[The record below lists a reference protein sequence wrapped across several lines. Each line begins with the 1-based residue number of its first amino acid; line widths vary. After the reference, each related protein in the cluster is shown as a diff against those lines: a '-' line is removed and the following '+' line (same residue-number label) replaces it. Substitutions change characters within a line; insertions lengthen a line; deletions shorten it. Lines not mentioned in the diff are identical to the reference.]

1 MKKLFLLFTTLSSIA
16 IAQSFEYSESIGK
29 FNKAS
34 SFYIT
39 ANGLIYI
46 SDIGTDEV
54 YLLDTL
60 GNQLK
65 TFGGYGWDDNS
76 FDQPV
81 DVFADP
87 LSIYIAD
94 KNNHA
99 IKRFDK
105 NLNYLSKLHK
115 RDSDLSEER
124 FGYPL
129 SCATS
134 NQGDLYLIDSE
145 NKRAMKFDLFG
156 NFKMNFGGFDAGIYQ
171 LSKPLQLA
179 ISAKN
184 NIFIIDGQDVIIF
197 DDFGNGINKIS
208 LDKDL
213 KSIRILFDQLVICTA
228 EEIYHTY
235 LRSSELKLNKINL
248 QNFILNK
255 PIVSAILLNN
265 KLYIL
270 TRSEILIFNFVS

>member
-248 QNFILNK
+248 QDFILNK

>member
-1 MKKLFLLFTTLSSIA
+1 MKKIFLLYLILPSIV
-16 IAQSFEYSESIGK
+16 IAQNFEFQESIGK

-65 TFGGYGWDDNS
+65 TCGGYGWDDNS

-87 LSIYIAD
+87 LSIYVAD

-145 NKRAMKFDLFG
+145 NKRTMKFDIFG
-156 NFKMNFGGFDAGIYQ
+156 NYKINFGGFDAGIYQ
-171 LSKPLQLA
+171 LSNPLQLA

-208 LDKDL
+208 LDKNL
-213 KSIRILFDQLVICTA
+213 KSIRILFDQLVICTS
-228 EEIYHTY
+228 EEIYNTY
-235 LRSSELKLNKINL
+235 LKSTEMKLNKINL
-248 QNFILNK
+248 EDFILNK
-255 PIVSAILLNN
+255 PIVSAILLNK
-265 KLYIL
+265 KLYVL
-270 TRSEILIFNFVS
+270 TQNEILVFNFAS

>member
-1 MKKLFLLFTTLSSIA
+1 MKKFFIFFTLFTSFTL
-16 IAQSFEYSESIGK
+16 AQNFVYSESIGK

-46 SDIGTDEV
+46 SDVGTDEV
-54 YLLDTL
+54 YMLDTL

-87 LSIYIAD
+87 LSIYVAD

-105 NLNYLSKLHK
+105 NLNYLSKLNK
-115 RDSDLSEER
+115 RDSDLIEER

-145 NKRAMKFDLFG
+145 NKRALKFDLFG
-156 NFKMNFGGFDAGIYQ
+156 NYKINFGGLDAGIYQ
-171 LSKPLQLA
+171 LTNPLQLA
-179 ISAKN
+179 ISGTN
-184 NIFIIDGQDVIIF
+184 NIFIIEGKDVIIF
-197 DDFGNGINKIS
+197 DDFGNGINKIN
-208 LDKDL
+208 LDKNL
-213 KSIRILFDQLVICTA
+213 KSIRILFNQLVICTSDEVYHA
-228 EEIYHTY
+228 DLKSKEI
-235 LRSSELKLNKINL
+235 KLYKINL
-248 QNFILNK
+248 DDYTLADS
-255 PIVSAILLNN
+255 IVSSILLNK

-270 TRSEILIFNFVS
+270 TQNEILVFNFVN